1 MIKKHLRFISAAS
14 TIAILDQITKY
25 LVVKLQP
32 TGDGGFFQISFIK
45 NTGAGFGI
53 LPGQNS
59 LLAIISTIVAMAIMF
74 YYLKSPPELQQEK
87 KIYLLYAVLLGGI
100 IGNLIDR
107 LVYGYVIDFLHFSFW
122 PAFNIADT
130 SISLSIIGLI
140 YYYWK
145 EK

>member
-1 MIKKHLRFISAAS
+1 
-14 TIAILDQITKY
+14 
-25 LVVKLQP
+25 
-32 TGDGGFFQISFIK
+32 
-45 NTGAGFGI
+45 
-53 LPGQNS
+53 
-59 LLAIISTIVAMAIMF
+59 MF